1 MGACDFSNLVVTK
14 GNARDAYIEANEE
27 MRDYNGHQ
35 EGYSGDIQTTEGF
48 YDMTHEAP
56 KFNTKAFNKW
66 EEEKLDKLDKRECL
80 CVEIKSPATLKKI
93 KERRG
98 LKGKKGIKAY
108 YFFGWAAC

>member
-14 GNARDAYIEANEE
+14 GSAVDAYNEVNEE
-27 MRDYNGHQ
+27 MNDYNGHQ

-48 YDMTHEAP
+48 CSAHDAP
-56 KFNTKAFNKW
+56 RFGTKAFQKW
-66 EEEKLDKLDKRECL
+66 EEKQLDRLDKRDCL
-80 CVEIKSPATLKKI
+80 CVEIKSPTTLKKM